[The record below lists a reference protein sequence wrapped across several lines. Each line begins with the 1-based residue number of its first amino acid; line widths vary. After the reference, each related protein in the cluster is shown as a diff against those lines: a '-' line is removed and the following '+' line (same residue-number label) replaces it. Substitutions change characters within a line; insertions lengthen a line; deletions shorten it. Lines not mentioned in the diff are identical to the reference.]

1 MATLSEKVKAVM
13 PPHERKE
20 DILMVAVLKSQKSAS
35 SDRFASE
42 DFLWVKC
49 KRNTTAAKI
58 AQQFDSRRQDN
69 TPWTLTFEGKP
80 ATLSSHVGTLDVRG
94 DGLIIFDASG
104 SSQSCH
110 REDRK
115 PPLPLSPN
123 DANVQRS
130 STPQKSVSAPGHE
143 NIAPDTAT
151 KPPVPLL
158 PAGQPR
164 QIIPSQ
170 GPPAPRRL
178 SPLLPY
184 PQAVAGAQGQTLYA
198 QSSPGP
204 NPHAYLNTL
213 HCRSPKPPSHSAS
226 QPSRSSYPEPMNDG
240 YKYPYQST
248 PGLTIGKTPE
258 PGSQYYQAFQNYC
271 SLSYN
276 NYKSTNESECDE
288 QIHRWIL
295 DAWCHLS
302 DKDRELYKT
311 QTLPPDSKRGPV
323 PLTPGSPLP
332 ESVPS
337 AQNVTQSTPATA
349 EVSSNYKN
357 SHISRAQLDQQQQN
371 HLQLLSLVKD
381 AKPQE
386 LESVVEEGIKL
397 LDDLRAPLLA
407 QMAGTPD
414 SDQWIQQIDNLK
426 KQAVKTKTVIGVV
439 GNTGAGKSSVIN
451 AMLDEE
457 RLVPTNCMRACT
469 AVVTEIS
476 YNTEEKPYVARIEF
490 ISRSDWEKELNV
502 LFEDMFDGEG
512 RISRECSNEDSDA
525 GIAYAKIKA
534 VYPSKT
540 REDLANSNV
549 ANLLQEVSFIL
560 GSYRD
565 IKETDSLMFYRKLQN
580 YVDSKEKATGKKD
593 KDGKK
598 AKKER
603 ELWPLIRV
611 VRLYVRSK
619 ALATGAVI
627 VDLPG
632 VHDSNQ
638 ARAAVAQSYIKSCTG
653 LWIVAPITRAVDDK
667 AAKSLL
673 GETFKRQLKM
683 DGGFSAVTF
692 ICSKTDD
699 ISLMEAQE
707 SLGLDEQMLP
717 SWEKVDDLAAE
728 QRRLK
733 QQLDEMK
740 ESMAVYEEV
749 ANDADEQIEVWEK
762 LEESASGGEVVYT
775 PRPQRPK
782 KRKSGSRQSLPKK
795 KRKTLSSDD
804 DDNYF
809 VVDDDVI
816 EEEDEESDADP
827 STQDS
832 QQGDPLTMEQIEE
845 KLLDLKKIKKDGR
858 TQKRELNAKMA
869 DLRKELMTVKE
880 SEKGITAE
888 MSQLCISGRNQYSR
902 GAIQQ
907 DFAAGI
913 KELDQEIAG
922 EEDEDNFNP
931 DEDVRDYDEVARS
944 LPVFCVSSRGYQK
957 LQGRLRKD
965 PNIPGFQT
973 IEETEIPQLQAHCE
987 KLTETGR
994 AASCRTFLNKL
1005 SQLINSMAM
1014 WASNDGSGANL
1025 TKEQKEKEAK
1035 FLQKGLDA
1043 LETVSPTKGLNSVM
1057 YGLRILAFARVPLAL
1072 PPPLCLSWHLAVLGQ
1087 LSFLLFAV
1095 FRTILRL
1102 CYSISCLHNI
1112 ISLLELLVFRS
1123 CTHLHDTFIFGD
1135 YSLTCSFN

>member
-1 MATLSEKVKAVM
+1 MATFPEKVTAVM
-13 PPHERKE
+13 PPHERKA
-20 DILMVAVLKSQKSAS
+20 DIVMVAVLKSLKSAL
-35 SDRFASE
+35 SDKFASE
-42 DFLWVKC
+42 DFLWVRC

-58 AQQFDSRRQDN
+58 AQQFNSRRQDN

-80 ATLSSHVGTLDVRG
+80 ANLSSHVGRLDVRR

-104 SSQSCH
+104 STQSLY
-110 REDRK
+110 REDQK
-115 PPLPLSPN
+115 LSLPLTPN
-123 DANVQRS
+123 NANVQRS
-130 STPQKSVSAPGHE
+130 SALQKSTSAPGLE
-143 NIAPDTAT
+143 NNAPDTAT
-151 KPPVPLL
+151 KPPAPLV

-164 QIIPSQ
+164 QVIPSQ
-170 GPPAPRRL
+170 GPPAQSRQ
-178 SPLLPY
+178 SPLAPY
-184 PQAVAGAQGQTLYA
+184 PQAVAGAQGQRLYA

-204 NPHAYLNTL
+204 NPHAYPLTQYN
-213 HCRSPKPPSHSAS
+213 RSPNMSISPSHPEQVNNADKHPHQTPSAIVFGQAS
-226 QPSRSSYPEPMNDG
+226 SMGRADSRYDEA
-240 YKYPYQST
+240 
-248 PGLTIGKTPE
+248 L
-258 PGSQYYQAFQNYC
+258 FRNYW
-271 SLSYN
+271 SIAYN
-276 NYKSTNESECDE
+276 NYKLHNKDESDV
-288 QIHRWIL
+288 QIQQWIF
-295 DAWCHLS
+295 DAWS
-302 DKDRELYKT
+302 QMPDKDRQFYRT
-311 QTLPPDSKRGPV
+311 QSVPPDSQRGPV
-323 PLTPGSPLP
+323 PPIRALPRTEPTPTT
-332 ESVPS
+332 V
-337 AQNVTQSTPATA
+337 NVTDSTKPAA
-349 EVSSNYKN
+349 EVTANMSKPHVNVAELK
-357 SHISRAQLDQQQQN
+357 RQQQN
-371 HLQLLSLVKD
+371 HLQLSSLVKD

-397 LDDLRAPLLA
+397 LDDLRAPLLE

-426 KQAVKTKTVIGVV
+426 KQAIKTKTVIGVV

-502 LFEDMFDGEG
+502 LFEDMLDGEG
-512 RISRECSNEDSDA
+512 KISRECSNEDSDA

-560 GSYRD
+560 GGDRD

-598 AKKER
+598 PKKER

-717 SWEKVDDLAAE
+717 SWEKVDDLVAE
-728 QRRLK
+728 QKRLK
-733 QQLDEMK
+733 QQLEEMK
-740 ESMAVYEEV
+740 DSMAVYEEV

-775 PRPQRPK
+775 PRIQRPK
-782 KRKSGSRQSLPKK
+782 KRKSGSRQSMPKK
-795 KRKTLSSDD
+795 KRKAHSSDD
-804 DDNYF
+804 DDSDF
-809 VVDDDVI
+809 IVDDDVI
-816 EEEDEESDADP
+816 EEDDEVSDAE
-827 STQDS
+827 STTQNSHQD
-832 QQGDPLTMEQIEE
+832 DPLTLEQIEE

-869 DLRKELMTVKE
+869 DLRKELMKVKE

-922 EEDEDNFNP
+922 EEDDENFNP

-1014 WASNDGSGANL
+1014 WASNDGSGGNL
-1025 TKEQKEKEAK
+1025 TKEQKDKEAK

-1057 YGLRILAFARVPLAL
+1057 YDLRILALARVSLAL
-1072 PPPLCLSWHLAVLGQ
+1072 LPHICFPRHLAVLGQ
-1087 LSFLLFAV
+1087 LIVFAIRSLENIFAALLFHQLLAWDYVASRSPYLHEFHPPPLYVPLWGLLTNV
-1095 FRTILRL
+1095 F
-1102 CYSISCLHNI
+1102 
-1112 ISLLELLVFRS
+1112 V
-1123 CTHLHDTFIFGD
+1123 
-1135 YSLTCSFN
+1135 

>member
-1 MATLSEKVKAVM
+1 M

-20 DILMVAVLKSQKSAS
+20 DIVMVAVLKSQKSAL
-35 SDRFASE
+35 SDKLTSE

-58 AQQFDSRRQDN
+58 AQQFDLRRQDN

-80 ATLSSHVGTLDVRG
+80 ATLGSHVGTLDVRG
-94 DGLIIFDASG
+94 DGLIVFDASG
-104 SSQSCH
+104 STQLFRTENRDSS
-110 REDRK
+110 
-115 PPLPLSPN
+115 LPLSPN
-123 DANVQRS
+123 DANVQRPS
-130 STPQKSVSAPGHE
+130 APRNSVSAPGDE
-143 NIAPDTAT
+143 NIAPDNAT
-151 KPPVPLL
+151 KSPALSIS
-158 PAGQPR
+158 AGQPR
-164 QIIPSQ
+164 RVIPSQ
-170 GPPAPRRL
+170 EPPAQSCQ
-178 SPLLPY
+178 SPLPPY
-184 PQAVAGAQGQTLYA
+184 PQADAGAQGQRLYA
-198 QSSPGP
+198 QSNSGP
-204 NPHAYLNTL
+204 NPHAYPFTQYN
-213 HCRSPKPPSHSAS
+213 RSPNTSFSSSHPGQVNNVDKHPHQPPSGIVFG
-226 QPSRSSYPEPMNDG
+226 QPSYLGRVDPRYDED
-240 YKYPYQST
+240 
-248 PGLTIGKTPE
+248 L
-258 PGSQYYQAFQNYC
+258 FRNYW
-271 SLSYN
+271 SISYN
-276 NYKSTNESECDE
+276 NYKLSNKNESDE
-288 QIHRWIL
+288 QIQRWIL
-295 DAWCHLS
+295 DAWSHMP
-302 DKDRELYKT
+302 DQDRELYRMHSI
-311 QTLPPDSKRGPV
+311 PSDSQRG
-323 PLTPGSPLP
+323 L
-332 ESVPS
+332 VPS
-337 AQNVTQSTPATA
+337 TRGLPQRESTSNTMNVTESAKPAA
-349 EVSSNYKN
+349 ETMSNSGKPRVN
-357 SHISRAQLDQQQQN
+357 ATELQRQQQN
-371 HLQLLSLVKD
+371 HLQLSSLVKD

-386 LESVVEEGIKL
+386 LENVVEEGIKL
-397 LDDLRAPLLA
+397 LDDLRAPLLE

-426 KQAVKTKTVIGVV
+426 TQAVKTKTVIGVV

-502 LFEDMFDGEG
+502 LFEDMLDGEG
-512 RISRECSNEDSDA
+512 KISRECSNEDSDA

-560 GSYRD
+560 GGNRD
-565 IKETDSLMFYRKLQN
+565 IKETDSLMFYRKLQHF
-580 YVDSKEKATGKKD
+580 VDSKEKATGKKD

-611 VRLYVRSK
+611 VRLYIRSK

-717 SWEKVDDLAAE
+717 SWEKVDNLVAE
-728 QRRLK
+728 QKRLK

-740 ESMAVYEEV
+740 DSVAVYEEV
-749 ANDADEQIEVWEK
+749 VNDTDEQIEVWEK

-775 PRPQRPK
+775 PRPQRSK

-795 KRKTLSSDD
+795 KRKACSSDD
-804 DDNYF
+804 DDSDF
-809 VVDDDVI
+809 IVDDDVI
-816 EEEDEESDADP
+816 EGDDEVSDVDS
-827 STQDS
+827 STQDFE
-832 QQGDPLTMEQIEE
+832 QGDPLTLEQIQER
-845 KLLDLKKIKKDGR
+845 LLDLKKIKKDGR
-858 TQKRELNAKMA
+858 TQKRELNAKIVN
-869 DLRKELMTVKE
+869 LRKKLMTVKE

-888 MSQLCISGRNQYSR
+888 MSQLCIAGRNQYSR

-922 EEDEDNFNP
+922 EEDEENFNP

-965 PNIPGFQT
+965 PNVPGFQT

-1005 SQLINSMAM
+1005 SQLMNSLAM
-1014 WASNDGSGANL
+1014 WASNDGSGGNL
-1025 TKEQKEKEAK
+1025 TKEQKDKEAK
-1035 FLQKGLDA
+1035 YLQKGLDA
-1043 LETVSPTKGLNSVM
+1043 LETVSPTKGSNLVM
-1057 YGLRILAFARVPLAL
+1057 YDLRIPTLTRVSLAIL
-1072 PPPLCLSWHLAVLGQ
+1072 PPICFSWHLAVLGQ
-1087 LSFLLFAV
+1087 LIVFVILGLENCFAV
-1095 FRTILRL
+1095 L
-1102 CYSISCLHNI
+1102 
-1112 ISLLELLVFRS
+1112 
-1123 CTHLHDTFIFGD
+1123 
-1135 YSLTCSFN
+1135 